1 MINEFNVKQKLKRN
15 KYIAYSLIS
24 IAAVVILWV
33 WALLSVFLKIFI
45 CGDNPGK
52 ELSEQTDLIVNI
64 SVLMAYVATFLLTVF
79 MIIVTIRRFKD
90 SVNLKKTYYMLCVAG
105 IVITGLFVPVLFL
118 VLVIALFFLPSVD
131 ENENV

>member
-1 MINEFNVKQKLKRN
+1 MLSVFNVKQKLKRS

-33 WALLSVFLKIFI
+33 WAFLSVFLKIFI

-64 SVLMAYVATFLLTVF
+64 SVLMASVATFLLTVF

-105 IVITGLFVPVLFL
+105 IVITGLFVPFLFL
-118 VLVIALFFLPSVD
+118 CLVIALFFLPSVD

>member
-1 MINEFNVKQKLKRN
+1 MLSVFNVKQKLKRN

-24 IAAVVILWV
+24 FAAVVILWV
-33 WALLSVFLKIFI
+33 WAFLSVFLKIFI

-52 ELSEQTDLIVNI
+52 ELNEQTDLIVNI
-64 SVLMAYVATFLLTVF
+64 SVLMASVATYLLTVF

-105 IVITGLFVPVLFL
+105 IVITGLFIPVLFL

>member
-1 MINEFNVKQKLKRN
+1 MLSVFNVKQKLKRN

-24 IAAVVILWV
+24 FAAVVILWV
-33 WALLSVFLKIFI
+33 WAFLSVFLKIFI

-64 SVLMAYVATFLLTVF
+64 SVLMASVATYLLTVF

-105 IVITGLFVPVLFL
+105 IVITGLFIPVLFL